1 MEPDDALEEGLQPAA
16 VAVETEAPVDEI
28 GAPDLGSE
36 HVDDLAA
43 AGGSPADEE
52 ASTLDD

>member
-28 GAPDLGSE
+28 GAPDPGSE
-36 HVDDLAA
+36 HVDDLATA
-43 AGGSPADEE
+43 AGSPADEE